1 MTPQER
7 DLIADL
13 FRRLDTVAD
22 SEIDTEARAFIERQ
36 VSERPHALYVLAQ
49 TALVQEHALKGAQI
63 RIAELEARLS
73 APKPADAAPKRSFL
87 SGLIGSESAASEAR
101 PFDPWSRQAKAAS
114 PGFAAAPPAAQ
125 PPAGPWGAAPA
136 AAVPPQGPSFL
147 KSAVATAAG
156 VAGGALLF
164 QGIGSLL
171 GHGGG
176 PFGQAGAAK
185 PAEPAAASPDY
196 ARGAAAAEPVDA
208 GYQDAAFVQDSFP
221 DPLSDDE
228 NA

>member
-22 SEIDTEARAFIERQ
+22 GEIDTEARAFIERQ
-36 VSERPHALYVLAQ
+36 VSERPHALYMLAQ

-63 RIAELEARLS
+63 RIAELEARI
-73 APKPADAAPKRSFL
+73 AEPKPADAAPRRSFL
-87 SGLIGSESAASEAR
+87 SGLIASAPAGTEAR
-101 PFDPWSRQAKAAS
+101 PFDPWSRQAKPAS
-114 PGFAAAPPAAQ
+114 PGVASSAPAPQ
-125 PPAGPWGAAPA
+125 AGPWGAPPA
-136 AAVPPQGPSFL
+136 AAAPQGPSFL

-171 GHGGG
+171 GHGAS
-176 PFGQAGAAK
+176 PFAQGGAAK

-196 ARGAAAAEPVDA
+196 VSGAAAAEPADA
-208 GYQDAAFVQDSFP
+208 GYQDAAFTHDAFP
-221 DPLSDDE
+221 DPGIDDE
-228 NA
+228 SI

>member
-22 SEIDTEARAFIERQ
+22 SEIDTEARVFIERQ

-63 RIAELEARLS
+63 RIAELEARL
-73 APKPADAAPKRSFL
+73 AEPKPADAAPRRSFL
-87 SGLIGSESAASEAR
+87 SGLIASEPAAATEAR

-114 PGFAAAPPAAQ
+114 PGVAQAAPS
-125 PPAGPWGAAPA
+125 PAGPWGAPPA
-136 AAVPPQGPSFL
+136 AAPPQGPSFL

-176 PFGQAGAAK
+176 PFGQGGAAK
-185 PAEPAAASPDY
+185 PAEPAAAAHDY
-196 ARGAAAAEPVDA
+196 VPGAAAAEPVDA
-208 GYQDAAFVQDSFP
+208 GYQDAAFDQAAFP
-221 DPLSDDE
+221 DPGSDDE
-228 NA
+228 SV